1 MIRVDLRITDA
12 DLKDSDVAAF
22 LRVVDEDGSGFVSV
36 SELAD
41 FVVHGISHFYN
52 DEALDGKNLA
62 LPLPRAATGAQAS
75 SGASSRGSGRGR
87 RGPAFRG
94 RQRRLAAASV
104 PGDFVGA
111 LAEIC

>member
-1 MIRVDLRITDA
+1 MRLKEACRGFDDVREGLKAFDKSGDGQLDGDELKRMIRVDLRITDA

-36 SELAD
+36 DELAD

-62 LPLPRAATGAQAS
+62 LPLPVQIN
-75 SGASSRGSGRGR
+75 
-87 RGPAFRG
+87 
-94 RQRRLAAASV
+94 Q
-104 PGDFVGA
+104 
-111 LAEIC
+111 